1 MFYNLIVRLSGE
13 ENLENKMKIF
23 QLKSQLLLILSFLLI
38 TSIPSFCQYPLK
50 HEKLLLIRCDD
61 IGMCHSVNIAA
72 KELIDS
78 GIRFSASV
86 MFACSW
92 YLEAVDILKK
102 HPEISVG
109 IHLTLNS
116 EWGNYR
122 WGPILGKGR
131 VPSLVDSAGY
141 FFPSRAKFF
150 ANNPK
155 MEEIEEEI
163 RAQIERAFRSGLK
176 IDYLD
181 HHMGTAGQT
190 PELRKLL
197 MSLAKEYKLGISRY
211 FGEKYNSKIYNAAIE
226 NKTDSLLT
234 QIEQLEPGEIN
245 LFVFHIGLDNPEMA
259 AMYDLNPHGLLQMS
273 KHRNA
278 ELNALRS
285 ERFKNSLKQNKTQLI
300 TYQELIKNVGL
311 KSLKIPEEYM
321 LKY

>member
-1 MFYNLIVRLSGE
+1 
-13 ENLENKMKIF
+13 MKIF
-23 QLKSQLLLILSFLLI
+23 QLKSQVFLILFLLI
-38 TSIPSFCQYPLK
+38 ILATSSFCQFPQK
-50 HEKLLLIRCDD
+50 DQKLLLIRCDD
-61 IGMCHSVNIAA
+61 IGMCHSVNMAA

-92 YLEAVDILKK
+92 YLEAADILKN

-122 WGPILGKGR
+122 WGPVLGKES
-131 VPSLVDSAGY
+131 VPSLVDSVGY
-141 FFPSRAKFF
+141 FFPSRTKFF

-155 MEEIEEEI
+155 MEEIEAEL
-163 RAQIERAFRSGLK
+163 RAQIERAMRTDLR

-190 PELRKLL
+190 AELRKLL
-197 MSLAKEYKLGISRY
+197 MSLAEEYKLGISMY
-211 FGEKYNSKIYNAAIE
+211 FSEKYNSKIYNAAFE
-226 NKTDSLLT
+226 NKTDSLFT
-234 QIEQLEPGEIN
+234 QIDLIEPGVIQ
-245 LFVFHIGLDNPEMA
+245 LFVFHIGLDNPELA
-259 AMYDLNPHGLLQMS
+259 AMYDLNPHGLLEMS

-285 ERFKNSLKQNKTQLI
+285 EKFKKSLKQNKIRLI
-300 TYQELIKNVGL
+300 TYKDIIDKVGL
-311 KSLKIPEEYM
+311 NSLKIPEEYVP
-321 LKY
+321 KY